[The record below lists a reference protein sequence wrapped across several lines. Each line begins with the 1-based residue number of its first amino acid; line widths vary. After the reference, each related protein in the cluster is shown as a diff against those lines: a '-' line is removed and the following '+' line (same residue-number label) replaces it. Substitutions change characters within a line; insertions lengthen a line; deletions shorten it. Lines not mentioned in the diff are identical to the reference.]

1 MESLLKLLILPLAIS
16 KTTSAADD
24 EVEIADLD
32 EAAAGLGYQAS
43 FSKLGA
49 SEKPKEDPVAW
60 CKDPKEWLAKGL
72 QAASASQPGKVS
84 EHSINHR
91 RCRRTQLIEEIFPYS
106 FLPLCK
112 PSTLNSRLLSL
123 NTSPRTVSIS
133 HSPYDQK
140 KNKVFQSFFHI
151 FSSLSS
157 SFFWLHL

>member
-16 KTTSAADD
+16 KTTSAADE

-72 QAASASQPGKVS
+72 QGVSASQPGKVRIPLTNVSAES
-84 EHSINHR
+84 ENAELFFCVTLAAPDSDASSRPSILCTLHP
-91 RCRRTQLIEEIFPYS
+91 IP
-106 FLPLCK
+106 FLE
-112 PSTLNSRLLSL
+112 R
-123 NTSPRTVSIS
+123 
-133 HSPYDQK
+133 D
-140 KNKVFQSFFHI
+140 
-151 FSSLSS
+151 
-157 SFFWLHL
+157 